1 MAEPFAQF
9 KDEVPIL
16 RDTKITSGAKGLEAL
31 GQAFG
36 NVSQGLMQT
45 DLRLEQ
51 EKSNALL
58 LQATSSADQIKSDAL
73 VKLKTHPQLANQ
85 IAQDTQQQLDN
96 IKNTTPVNNKT
107 KGQLDVLL
115 QSSRNQVN
123 SQTQLTD
130 FQTNQLKLTSQ
141 FYTEWPN
148 VLKDLYSSVND
159 DKLFQQKLDLAHQ
172 TVEKAML
179 GRLIT
184 PKQGGVL
191 FKTLSHSLDRVQAL
205 HQLYQNPN
213 ARSAD
218 LQKVLASPFAQNIDK
233 ANTPI
238 SQDTLHLQNHYY
250 MDLTMQGVKS
260 DLVKGQPINPL
271 AWMKLTPDHLNE
283 VVLFG
288 QGVQKAQGLF
298 NNGENWQ
305 LLKQRLSE
313 LDTKNSL
320 LTQAEKGE
328 RAALQHLLNGFT
340 SGEYAQVIQQTP
352 QGQAILKGYAQNY
365 NSVDPRAAYNDYI
378 SRSVQLGHAMQIDNH
393 FIQPI
398 PNDLKLQAQ
407 SAFIQ
412 GADPD
417 TLLQVLSHH
426 DPNNKVY
433 LAASLQ
439 KPLQQEVAYTAGLL
453 QGNTDPAFLRQLIL
467 ANQTGQDFSK
477 VGVINK
483 SDSGVDDKS
492 LKNNLIAQL
501 YSQSGWFSSH
511 WNALRDNPKH
521 DSSDVLDYL
530 GQSGDPSR
538 TLSVVNMAMNYV
550 KYQGLIHN
558 DLALKDINKYMQT
571 FNDNFTRAY
580 QISKGDG
587 YTFNTKALG
596 ITDSEAAY
604 LAQHV
609 KEEAYEA
616 LGFNISPIKP
626 FKTVV
631 EESQGLF
638 PMTSTGTVIAKEVWQ
653 HIKNPLAEFFN
664 LDRNPL
670 TITNT
675 PDGLIIAVDQAGT
688 VVYSQPYTDS
698 LLHYAHRKK

>member
-1 MAEPFAQF
+1 
-9 KDEVPIL
+9 
-16 RDTKITSGAKGLEAL
+16 
-31 GQAFG
+31 
-36 NVSQGLMQT
+36 
-45 DLRLEQ
+45 
-51 EKSNALL
+51 
-58 LQATSSADQIKSDAL
+58 
-73 VKLKTHPQLANQ
+73 
-85 IAQDTQQQLDN
+85 
-96 IKNTTPVNNKT
+96 
-107 KGQLDVLL
+107 
-115 QSSRNQVN
+115 
-123 SQTQLTD
+123 
-130 FQTNQLKLTSQ
+130 
-141 FYTEWPN
+141 
-148 VLKDLYSSVND
+148 
-159 DKLFQQKLDLAHQ
+159 
-172 TVEKAML
+172 ML

-238 SQDTLHLQNHYY
+238 SQDILHLQNHYD

-313 LDTKNSL
+313 LDTKNGL